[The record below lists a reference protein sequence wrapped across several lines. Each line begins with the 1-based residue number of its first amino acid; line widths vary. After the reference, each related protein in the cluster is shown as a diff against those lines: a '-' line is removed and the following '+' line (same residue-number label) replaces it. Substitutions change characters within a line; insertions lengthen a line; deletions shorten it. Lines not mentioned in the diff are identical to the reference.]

1 MPDRTERPGRRD
13 LPEIRNSSLPHG
25 CGRDES
31 FFGGSVVPGGGSCAA
46 VRSAEQGCVR
56 GPDDDGG
63 VVGEVMETCRR
74 ACRDTGTGGRVQ
86 EAGFSGPGALADDRR
101 RFGAVRTAA
110 PGTQRPAPGI
120 LDGIRRRSSAASA
133 FPGPPD
139 PLPDGREPDPVFF
152 GASERQVVVPDDLLE
167 ISAVTT

>member
-1 MPDRTERPGRRD
+1 MPDRMERPGRRD

-56 GPDDDGG
+56 GPDDGGG
-63 VVGEVMETCRR
+63 VVGEGVETCRR

-86 EAGFSGPGALADDRR
+86 GGRIQEAGFSGPGALADDRGPFGR
-101 RFGAVRTAA
+101 RLPVRNDLRRVFSTEYGAGRRRHLLFPGRPILSRTGGNRTRYFSVRQN
-110 PGTQRPAPGI
+110 G
-120 LDGIRRRSSAASA
+120 RSSASA
-133 FPGPPD
+133 
-139 PLPDGREPDPVFF
+139 
-152 GASERQVVVPDDLLE
+152 GAE
-167 ISAVTT
+167 A

>member
-13 LPEIRNSSLPHG
+13 LPEIRNSSLPHS

-63 VVGEVMETCRR
+63 VVGEVMETCRPGLSGIRER
-74 ACRDTGTGGRVQ
+74 AAGFRAAGFRKQDFPVPERWRMTGG
-86 EAGFSGPGALADDRR
+86 GSGPFGRRLPVRNDLRRVFSTEYGAGRR
-101 RFGAVRTAA
+101 RHLLFPGRPILSRTGGNRTRYFSVRQN
-110 PGTQRPAPGI
+110 G
-120 LDGIRRRSSAASA
+120 RSSASA
-133 FPGPPD
+133 
-139 PLPDGREPDPVFF
+139 
-152 GASERQVVVPDDLLE
+152 GAE
-167 ISAVTT
+167 A